1 MREKAANPKQE
12 AIEKRAREFMA
23 KEPFPQDRTVE
34 EVYGPGESWMLS
46 VGKFRLILI
55 PSIWEWWYEDVIHE
69 SWADTGYSV
78 GEAIFTIRDKDL
90 FPPLK
95 KRQKEKAPGAERVQ
109 VRFCTACGIQISP
122 DRKFCTECGAP
133 TGPVTGRSPRY
144 CAVCGE
150 ELESGKDAC
159 PGCGT
164 KVR

>member
-1 MREKAANPKQE
+1 MREKAANPEQE

-78 GEAIFTIRDKDL
+78 GEAVFSIQDGDL
-90 FPPLK
+90 FPPRK
-95 KRQKEKAPGAERVQ
+95 KRQKKAPGAEEVQ
-109 VRFCTACGIQISP
+109 VRFCTACGIQLSQGN
-122 DRKFCTECGAP
+122 KFCTSCGVP
-133 TGPVTGRSPRY
+133 TGPVPGRQPAY
-144 CAVCGE
+144 CPYCGE
-150 ELESGKDAC
+150 KLEAGGKSC
-159 PGCGT
+159 KSCGMNVT
-164 KVR
+164 